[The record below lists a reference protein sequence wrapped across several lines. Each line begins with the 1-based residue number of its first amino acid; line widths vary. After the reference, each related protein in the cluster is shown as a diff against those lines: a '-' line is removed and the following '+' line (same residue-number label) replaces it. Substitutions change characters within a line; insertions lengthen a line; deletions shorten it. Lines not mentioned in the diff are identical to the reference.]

1 MNKSKN
7 LSIIDRDIVIDG
19 TISSKGQL
27 VIKGTVKGVINGE
40 TVVIAEEGSV
50 YCDVKVSGITIGGTF
65 EGELEASEELII
77 LSTGCCAGRVVCKD
91 LIVESGGILNAE
103 VTCKTSRQQ
112 KKIVDKPDKPDKRIT
127 APKDDNAINL

>member
-1 MNKSKN
+1 MSKSKN

-27 VIKGTVKGVINGE
+27 VIKGTIKGEINGE
-40 TVVIAEEGSV
+40 TVIIAEEGSV

-77 LSTGCCAGRVVCKD
+77 LSTGYCAGRVVCKN
-91 LIVESGGILNAE
+91 LIVESGGVLNAE
-103 VTCKTSRQQ
+103 VTCKTSRHP
-112 KKIVDKPDKPDKRIT
+112 KKNTDVAGKNADDPIGDK
-127 APKDDNAINL
+127 AISL

>member
-1 MNKSKN
+1 MSKSKN

-50 YCDVKVSGITIGGTF
+50 HCDVKVSGITIGGTF

-77 LSTGCCAGRVVCKD
+77 LSTGYCAGRVVCKD

-103 VTCKTSRQQ
+103 VTCKTARQP
-112 KKIVDKPDKPDKRIT
+112 KKITDKSDKRIT
-127 APKDDNAINL
+127 GPKDENAINL

>member
-1 MNKSKN
+1 MSKSKN
-7 LSIIDRDIVIDG
+7 LSIIDRDIVVDG

-27 VIKGTVKGVINGE
+27 VIKGTIKGVINGE

-50 YCDVKVSGITIGGTF
+50 FCDVKVSGITIGGTF

-77 LSTGCCAGRVVCKD
+77 LSTGYCAGRVVCKD

-103 VTCKTSRQQ
+103 VTCKTTRQS
-112 KKIVDKPDKPDKRIT
+112 KKTAGKSEKEIVATDEGD
-127 APKDDNAINL
+127 AIKL